1 MDGALDIAT
10 LVAALGCGLNA
21 GIFFAFSTF
30 VMDGLARADAPTGI
44 AAMQSI
50 NRRAPTTPF
59 MLVWLGTALLC
70 AVLAVWTA
78 GSSGDERTIL
88 AVAAAA
94 IYLAGSIALT
104 FARNIPLNDAL
115 DRMDPADA
123 ATARFWREYVRR
135 WTALNHVR
143 TAASLAGAALLTI
156 ALAGG

>member
-10 LVAALGCGLNA
+10 LVTVLGCGLNA

-30 VMDGLARADAPTGI
+30 VMDGLARADAPAGI

-50 NRRAPTTPF
+50 NRRAPTPPF

-70 AVLAVWTA
+70 AVLAV
-78 GSSGDERTIL
+78 RTVVSPGGTRAVL
-88 AVAAAA
+88 AVAAGA
-94 IYLAGSIALT
+94 IYLAGSIAVT

-123 ATARFWREYVRR
+123 DTARFWMDYVRR

-143 TAASLAGAALLTI
+143 TAASLAAAALLTI
-156 ALAGG
+156 ALGGD